1 MLFDFNAYIL
11 SYRQSE
17 YYYYYYDLIDGEL
30 KIFALIPYFSRD
42 MTLPRKQGGSCPL
55 AYALKDLDGL
65 HLTDNQKAKFWE
77 YTAEKTKVIADFI
90 FDQKLPKPDIIIP
103 LPSSKDAVL
112 SFTQCI
118 YHSLDLKETTEII
131 PIFKKVRDIKSIPI
145 NERSGIKNIELDTD
159 NFSINS
165 LKQRLY
171 GKNIWLCDD
180 LVASGTTMINAYDLL
195 KSFGVKSVTGFSLFG
210 CKSK

>member
-17 YYYYYYDLIDGEL
+17 YYYYDLIDGEL
-30 KIFALIPYFSRD
+30 KIFALNPYFSRD
-42 MTLPRKQGGSCPL
+42 ITLPRKQGGSCPL
-55 AYALKDLDGL
+55 AYALKNLDGL
-65 HLTDNQKAKFWE
+65 HLTDNQKANFWK

-90 FDQKLPKPDIIIP
+90 SDQKLSKPDIIIP

-112 SFTQCI
+112 TFTQCI
-118 YHSLDLKETTEII
+118 YHSLDLKETAEII
-131 PIFKKVRDIKSIPI
+131 PIFKKVRDIKSITI
-145 NERSGIKNIELDTD
+145 NERAGIKNIELDTD

-171 GKNIWLCDD
+171 NKNIWLCDD
-180 LVASGTTMINAYDLL
+180 LIASGTTMINAYHWL

-210 CKSK
+210 CKNK